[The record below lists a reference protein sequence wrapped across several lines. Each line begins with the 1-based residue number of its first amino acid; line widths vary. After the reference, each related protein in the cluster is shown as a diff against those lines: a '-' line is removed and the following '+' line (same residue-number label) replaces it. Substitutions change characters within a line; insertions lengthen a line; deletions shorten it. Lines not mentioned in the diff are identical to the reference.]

1 MKDSDDRFRGIGTS
15 LVTLLRVCQ
24 RPWKFRALNCRYSPV
39 IFNHCVFKKPCP
51 AFAGDISQ
59 RGFLSDGNKCTR

>member
-1 MKDSDDRFRGIGTS
+1 MKEIDDRFRGTGTS

-24 RPWKFRALNCRYSPV
+24 RLWRSQALNRRYSPV

-51 AFAGDISQ
+51 AFAGENSQ
-59 RGFLSDGNKCTR
+59 SCFRSEGNRWSR